1 MVGAFRSLSFTD
13 ELELI
18 INVFFIAEPFSLTV
32 KSLKPALSFPVK
44 IAPSDSIQ
52 QLKATVASSSSTA
65 PKPEFQR
72 LLLKGKALADAKLVK
87 EYGITGGAVVNMVL
101 KPGWD
106 DVPKA
111 GSELGGDP
119 TSTGATITKEPVPPP
134 GAIPSLTISDAD
146 PAAEGTTSTSAFPP
160 RPVTTLDISN
170 SAGGPGLSNSTSE
183 FHNTIADPDF
193 WKKVYALCQ
202 SEFISEQEADGCWHA
217 FLGGVRAR
225 LSPGE
230 IAKIQD
236 AVGVTGESSCL
247 RRAEGS
253 STWKLNRYCDG

>member
-1 MVGAFRSLSFTD
+1 M
-13 ELELI
+13 
-18 INVFFIAEPFSLTV
+18 TV
-32 KSLKPALSFPVK
+32 KSLKPALSFVVK

-52 QLKATVASSSSTA
+52 QLKANVASSSSTA

-87 EYGITGGAVVNMVL
+87 EYGIAEGAVVNMVL

-106 DVPKA
+106 DMPKT

-119 TSTGATITKEPVPPP
+119 TSTGVSIPKEPVPPP

-146 PAAEGTTSTSAFPP
+146 PAAEGTTSTAAFPP

-170 SAGGPGLSNSTSE
+170 PATGPGPSNSTAE
-183 FHNTIADPDF
+183 FHNTIADPEF
-193 WKKVYALCQ
+193 WRKVYALCQ
-202 SEFISEQEADGCWHA
+202 SEFISDQEADGCWHA
-217 FLGGVRAR
+217 FLGGVRAK

-236 AVGVTGESSCL
+236 AVGVTGKSSL
-247 RRAEGS
+247 RQRWRAAA
-253 STWKLNRYCDG
+253 

>member
-1 MVGAFRSLSFTD
+1 MFSLKADLFSTCS
-13 ELELI
+13 
-18 INVFFIAEPFSLTV
+18 EPFSLTV
-32 KSLKPALSFPVK
+32 KSLKPALSFTVQ

-52 QLKATVASSSSTA
+52 QLKANVASSSSTA
-65 PKPEFQR
+65 PRAEFQR

-87 EYGITGGAVVNMVL
+87 EYGIAEGATVNMVL

-106 DVPKA
+106 DVPKT

-119 TSTGATITKEPVPPP
+119 TPTGATIPKEPVPQP

-146 PAAEGTTSTSAFPP
+146 PAAEGTTSTSAFPA
-160 RPVTTLDISN
+160 RPLTTLDISSPAN
-170 SAGGPGLSNSTSE
+170 QPGPSNSTAE
-183 FHNTIADPDF
+183 FHNTIADPEF

-202 SEFISEQEADGCWHA
+202 SEFLSDHEADGCWHA
-217 FLGGVRAR
+217 FLGGVRTK

-236 AVGVTGESSCL
+236 AVGVTGEYHHGCVRCAVQTQRL
-247 RRAEGS
+247 TR
-253 STWKLNRYCDG
+253 L